1 MDGSYA
7 LAHFNLGN
15 LFDETGDRPRA
26 LAHYQAALR
35 ENPNYA
41 DAHYNAA
48 LIYQSQGEP
57 MRAVHHWKAYLRL
70 DAGSSWASIA
80 KRELDK
86 LREAAV
92 VRGARTDEDSSLSSV
107 S

>member
-1 MDGSYA
+1 VGRGGALHRQALEVDGSYA

-41 DAHYNAA
+41 DAH
-48 LIYQSQGEP
+48 
-57 MRAVHHWKAYLRL
+57 
-70 DAGSSWASIA
+70 
-80 KRELDK
+80 
-86 LREAAV
+86 
-92 VRGARTDEDSSLSSV
+92 
-107 S
+107 